1 MPAKTRQNSTD
12 AEPGALH
19 AIDPEKAL
27 RVRKRRRRSTDPAGE
42 QPANP
47 LPEPIADPRVPNQ
60 PIQVFF
66 EDPSKRRRNILLVAG
81 AVAAA
86 FAAASWLVGGFFYES
101 GLSEGMRRGLDASS
115 IDSQSA
121 AGENNDPVFSA
132 LLNIRPSKLDR
143 PTTELLATLVLDK
156 LRDTTKERLPG
167 YLKPG
172 HSTVEDFADAY
183 VAMRLG
189 DFGQAAA
196 ILRETEPKIPP
207 DLFKYLMN
215 EPAMREF
222 AREPRVM
229 GFY

>member
-1 MPAKTRQNSTD
+1 MPAKTRQNPEDS
-12 AEPGALH
+12 APGMRH

-27 RVRKRRRRSTDPAGE
+27 RVRKRRRRPSDSATE
-42 QPANP
+42 QPSDP
-47 LPEPIADPRVPNQ
+47 LPEPAADPGAPTQ

-66 EDPSKRRRNILLVAG
+66 EDHSKRRRNILLVAG

-132 LLNIRPSKLDR
+132 LLNTRPSKLDR

-156 LRDTTKERLPG
+156 LRETTKDRLPG
-167 YLKPG
+167 YLRPG
-172 HSTVEDFADAY
+172 HSTVEDFAAAY

>member
-1 MPAKTRQNSTD
+1 MPAKTRQKSED
-12 AEPGALH
+12 AEPGARH

-27 RVRKRRRRSTDPAGE
+27 RVRKRRRRSYDSSSE
-42 QPANP
+42 QPAEP
-47 LPEPIADPRVPNQ
+47 LPERSSATPLQTQ

-66 EDPSKRRRNILLVAG
+66 EDKRRRNILLVAG

-86 FAAASWLVGGFFYES
+86 FATASWLVGGFFYES

-132 LLNIRPSKLDR
+132 LLNIRPSNLDR

-156 LRDTTKERLPG
+156 LRDTTKDRLPG

-172 HSTVEDFADAY
+172 HSTVEDFAAAY

>member
-1 MPAKTRQNSTD
+1 MPESSSHSGSDSSGNGLR
-12 AEPGALH
+12 H
-19 AIDPEKAL
+19 AVNPEKAL
-27 RVRKRRRRSTDPAGE
+27 RVRKRRRSSPSAAAE
-42 QPANP
+42 H
-47 LPEPIADPRVPNQ
+47 LPEPVRKPLPSPEPVP
-60 PIQVFF
+60 VFID
-66 EDPSKRRRNILLVAG
+66 EPAKRRRLTVIAFGVG
-81 AVAAA
+81 AAA
-86 FAAASWLVGGFFYES
+86 LAVICWLVGGFFYDA
-101 GLSEGMRRGLDASS
+101 GLNEGMRRGLDAGSV
-115 IDSQSA
+115 DSQA
-121 AGENNDPVFSA
+121 GGENNDPVFSA
-132 LLNIRPSKLDR
+132 LLNLRSSKLDR
-143 PTTELLATLVLDK
+143 PATELLATLVLDK
-156 LRDTTKERLPG
+156 LRDTTKDRLPG

-172 HSTVEDFADAY
+172 HSTVEDFAAAY

>member
-1 MPAKTRQNSTD
+1 MPAKTRLSSRN
-12 AEPGALH
+12 AEEAPRH

-27 RVRKRRRRSTDPAGE
+27 RVRKRRRRSSDSSSE
-42 QPANP
+42 QPAEP
-47 LPEPIADPRVPNQ
+47 LPERSSATPLQTQ

-66 EDPSKRRRNILLVAG
+66 EDPSKRRRNLLLVAA

-156 LRDTTKERLPG
+156 LRDTTKDRLPG

-172 HSTVEDFADAY
+172 HSTVEDFAAAY